1 MSPLQLIV
9 AMAPDRAIG
18 VRGGLP
24 WRLPEDLKRFKRLTM
39 GHAIIMGRRTF
50 ESIGKALPGRR
61 SIVVS
66 RALAPV
72 DGVELAASFDDA
84 VARARETDAA
94 PFVIGGAAI
103 YEAALPVATDVH
115 VTWVDAPVVT
125 DADTYFPPFDASAY
139 DEVETDRAETPGLRF
154 VHYRRR

>member
-1 MSPLQLIV
+1 MSPLQIIV

-39 GHAIIMGRRTF
+39 GHAMIMGRKTF

-72 DGVELAASFDDA
+72 DGVEIVASFDDA
-84 VARARETDAA
+84 VARARETDPA
-94 PFVIGGAAI
+94 PFVIGGAAM
-103 YEAALPVATDVH
+103 YDAALPLATDLH
-115 VTWVDAPVVT
+115 VTHVDAPAIA
-125 DADTYFPPFDASAY
+125 DADTYFPPFDASAFA
-139 DEVETDRAETPGLRF
+139 EVETDRAETPGLRF
-154 VHYRRR
+154 AHYRRR